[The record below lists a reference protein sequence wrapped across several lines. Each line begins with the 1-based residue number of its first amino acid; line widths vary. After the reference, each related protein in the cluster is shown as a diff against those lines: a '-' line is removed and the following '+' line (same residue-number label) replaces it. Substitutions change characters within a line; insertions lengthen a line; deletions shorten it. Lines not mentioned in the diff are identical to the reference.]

1 MFLARPQKEK
11 LIMSNCV
18 SSDAIKFLF
27 KTFFISLSWFNG
39 KYYKI
44 PFLIYFLILIFFK
57 YSIIEENKNNKKN
70 IYKINKKLKILK
82 ILLKILMSLAVLL
95 LHS

>member
-70 IYKINKKLKILK
+70 TCKINKELKILK